1 MAKTVLAFGGGAP
14 NFTLMAGALL
24 CLHHHG
30 LTVDKLDMVSMA
42 GGGSVLGLIYLAP
55 NGMTTEQAL
64 RNTVNFGVSD
74 LIYSMIPINYKIFQ
88 KPGLRADRF
97 RQRLATNPFFA
108 PWLNQYYM
116 TNSQK
121 LFSDWLQFVAAVLCP
136 SDLGPQSTGLCAHAP
151 FITDVV
157 DFDKLK
163 QLKLD
168 AHINTYCIE
177 DGKPRLFEKDQI
189 TPDHFR
195 AGLSF
200 PFFYPPFEIDG
211 KHYFEGAAFQA
222 LNLKSVIEHYGY
234 LKSKDPA
241 DKVRIVLFDVL
252 RNGLITTPRGMW
264 EAYGQ
269 SIMMPLIA
277 LADRELAIFE
287 SWVDH
292 GVIIDAHPY
301 LSAGLDPKRVQRAA
315 PVEKPNAKLFQVRL
329 SVPAEKAR
337 AALTWARSSLE
348 FLFALGYQRAC
359 NFISNLENC
368 CPDDR
373 EALFPGLSQQELDR
387 LKLVPV

>member
-55 NGMTTEQAL
+55 NGMTPEQAL

-74 LIYSMIPINYKIFQ
+74 LIYAMFPINYKIFQ

-97 RQRLATNPFFA
+97 RQRLARNPFIA

-121 LFSDWLQFVAAVLCP
+121 LVSDWLQFIAAVMCP

-151 FITDVV
+151 FITDLV
-157 DFDKLK
+157 DFEKLK

-177 DGKPRLFEKDQI
+177 DGTPRLFEKDDI

-200 PFFYPPFEIDG
+200 PFFYSPFEIDG

-222 LNLKSVIEHYGY
+222 LNLKSIIEQYPEMT
-234 LKSKDPA
+234 SKDPRE
-241 DKVRIVLFDVL
+241 KVRIVLFDVL
-252 RNGLITTPRGMW
+252 RNGLITTPHGMW

-287 SWVDH
+287 GWVDH
-292 GVIIDAHPY
+292 GILMDAHPY
-301 LSAGLDPKRVQRAA
+301 LSAGPSSAKVQRAA
-315 PVEKPNAKLFQVRL
+315 YVGKPNAQLFQVRL
-329 SVPAEKAR
+329 TVPPEHAR

-348 FLFALGYQRAC
+348 FLFGLGYKRAC
-359 NFISNLENC
+359 AFITYLQEHL
-368 CPDDR
+368 PADR
-373 EALFPGLSQQELDR
+373 EALFPGLSQQELGR
-387 LKLVPV
+387 LKAVSL